1 MGTTEGEAKTVQGER
16 LIAEYVRG
24 IKEHKLWWKWTANP
38 SERPCARH
46 LAALLTVIIE
56 DSSSADSV
64 SFQAVTSF
72 SLARRARGPKANN
85 DVVLISEDEIK
96 EGAARK
102 EAAEGGGGTKAGGRE
117 KKNRGGGRGRG
128 DKGGIDTIAGGGSAY
143 PRNVG
148 FSRVLDDLLPNF
160 RFTVREKEKEMPSKP
175 P

>member
-1 MGTTEGEAKTVQGER
+1 MGTTEGEAKTVQGEW

-102 EAAEGGGGTKAGGRE
+102 EAAEGGGGQKRRRE
-117 KKNRGGGRGRG
+117 KRR
-128 DKGGIDTIAGGGSAY
+128 Y
-143 PRNVG
+143 
-148 FSRVLDDLLPNF
+148 
-160 RFTVREKEKEMPSKP
+160 
-175 P
+175 